1 MSLAWVLATRSLRKV
16 AQTSMVRT
24 MRPVLMVEQGTMRPC
39 VSMGNE
45 LARSERFE
53 LPTLGF
59 EVRCSIQ
66 LSYERVR
73 GVDYQTWPDRA
84 SSLLPG
90 RPGRRAGLWRR
101 RDRSEAGMS
110 AAVLAEIGRRTLP
123 AAVVEGAVWRTCRA
137 AVRAYIMAEADRV
150 ERSIGVKGGPRLRQA
165 GCGGQR
171 GQDCSGRG
179 RSFRRVISKS
189 PAIEL

>member
-1 MSLAWVLATRSLRKV
+1 M
-16 AQTSMVRT
+16 
-24 MRPVLMVEQGTMRPC
+24 
-39 VSMGNE
+39 
-45 LARSERFE
+45 ARSERFE

-101 RDRSEAGMS
+101 RSAKNLFLNIRCPQVRQCPLPSKSRRNFRTSSMLFLQLVIVAEFGGGSRRRMRAATRDRSEAGMP
-110 AAVLAEIGRRTLP
+110 AAVLAEIGRSTLP
-123 AAVVEGAVWRTCRA
+123 AGIGRRA
-137 AVRAYIMAEADRV
+137 IVIGERAGLRSGPVIVAEADRV
-150 ERSIGVKGGPRLRQA
+150 GQPIG
-165 GCGGQR
+165 
-171 GQDCSGRG
+171 
-179 RSFRRVISKS
+179 
-189 PAIEL
+189 